1 MILVTGATGNV
12 GAEVVQALA
21 TTGEP
26 VRALV
31 RDPAHAVVPRGVT
44 AVPGDLTS
52 PDSLSFDGVRAV
64 FLLPGYPGV
73 AQAAAKAGVEHI
85 VQLSGV
91 SAGTGDTSNAITRY
105 MMASEQ
111 ETTESGVAWT
121 ILRPCAFASNALRW
135 LPQLRDGDVIRAPF
149 PEVRTAALDP
159 QDLGAVAAA
168 VLRDNGRHGEIL
180 WPTGPEPLTPAEQ
193 VAILAEATGRD
204 LTCQGLTDEE
214 ARADMLRTTPV
225 EYVDAFFDFY
235 VHGAIDESIVRPT
248 VEEIIGRAPRTFG
261 QWATA
266 HADAFR

>member
-21 TTGEP
+21 TSGEP

-31 RDPAHAVVPRGVT
+31 RDPEHAVVPRGVT

-149 PEVRTAALDP
+149 LEVRTAALDP